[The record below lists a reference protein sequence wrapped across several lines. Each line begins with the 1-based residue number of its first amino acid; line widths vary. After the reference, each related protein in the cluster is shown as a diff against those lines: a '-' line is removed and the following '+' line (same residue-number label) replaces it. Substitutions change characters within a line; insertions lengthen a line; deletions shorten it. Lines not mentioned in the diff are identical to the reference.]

1 MTQKST
7 AEILP
12 LTSLRFFLA
21 TWVVLFHL
29 NVTLWPVT
37 QAQASG
43 NSPLLNTIFCAYVA
57 VSIFFVLS
65 GFILALNYPL
75 DKPWTLMDRRRF
87 GIARFSGIYP
97 VYVLAL
103 AAISPLIL
111 GTAIATHEKA
121 TLLRRAVSGV
131 LNLLMIQA

>member
-12 LTSLRFFLA
+12 LTSLRFFLS

-29 NVTLWPVT
+29 DVTFWPAI
-37 QAQASG
+37 QAKNSG
-43 NSPLLNTIFCAYVA
+43 DSPLLNTIFCAYVA

-75 DKPWTLMDRRRF
+75 DKPWTSSEHRKF
-87 GIARFSGIYP
+87 AIARFSRIYP

-111 GTAIATHEKA
+111 GPAIVTHA
-121 TLLRRAVSGV
+121 QTTLL
-131 LNLLMIQA
+131 